1 MIRISSVG
9 ILLLMLAAGGMAQ
22 DKPMAQTAATAKFG
36 GLPVL
41 PSCMTFAVEKGD
53 PTKGP
58 SILLIKAASGCVVPW
73 HWHTANEQLLFVSGS
88 GKAQMKDDKPMPVK
102 PGDFVYLPGKHVH
115 TFTCVASC
123 MMFDVVEGAF
133 DIHYVDKEGKEVP
146 PESVLKEGSPGK
158 KKVPPKT

>member
-1 MIRISSVG
+1 MTRAMSVG
-9 ILLLMLAAGGMAQ
+9 MLVCVLMGVVMAQ
-22 DKPMAQTAATAKFG
+22 DQPIANAAANAKFG

-53 PTKGP
+53 PMKGP

-88 GKAQMKDDKPMPVK
+88 GKAEMKDGKPTTLK
-102 PGDFVYLPGKHVH
+102 AGDFVYLPGKHTH
-115 TFTCVASC
+115 QFTCVATC
-123 MMFDVVEGAF
+123 MMFDVIEGPF

-146 PESVLKEGSPGK
+146 PESVLKKPAKAK
-158 KKVPPKT
+158 K